1 MSMHNKIS
9 YRFNWRVSPDRVVRL
24 PGAVVIDNF
33 NIYIETIET
42 VIMDGKLKLPMGKNK
57 LVMSNAIED
66 TFGYDAEIGTFYMTS
81 TPWMV
86 SFLLHRY
93 TYCSTD

>member
-1 MSMHNKIS
+1 MHNKIS

-24 PGAVVIDNF
+24 PGAVVTDNF

-86 SFLLHRY
+86 SFLLRY
-93 TYCSTD
+93 FKIMKTET